1 MLDPKVKAEIDSL
14 SYEQLLSA
22 WRFASAGDLRFQGE
36 SGKYWAERMK
46 ELRALPDGDEEHTRA
61 SKSIGW

>member
-22 WRFASAGDLRFQGE
+22 WRFAKAGGTRFQGE
-36 SGKYWAERMK
+36 SGEYWGERMK
-46 ELRALPDGDEEHTRA
+46 ELRNKPGGDEEHTRA